1 MIYPIVAYGDPVLK
15 KRAVD
20 FEKGT
25 DLKQLVADMFE
36 TMYNANGVGLA
47 GPQIGLNQR
56 IFVVDGSPMEEGL
69 DDFKKAFINPEILE
83 ETGEDW
89 PYDEGCLSIPGVR
102 SEVFRPYKLTI
113 RYSDENWVEHE
124 ETYEG
129 IRARIIQHEYDH
141 IEGVLFVDHLSSIKK
156 RLMKNKLTNI
166 SKGIVDVSYKMK
178 FPVKK

>member
-20 FEKGT
+20 FDKGT

-69 DDFKKAFINPEILE
+69 DDFKKAFINPEIIE

-102 SEVFRPYKLTI
+102 SEVFRPYQLTI
-113 RYSDENWVEHE
+113 RYFDENWAEHE